1 MRFKRGLR
9 EAGLFASKVP
19 ALSVWE
25 EGDERNLGA
34 CMPGL
39 EPNEGEEVITKTH
52 PSAFFGTTLTSRLR
66 FMGIDTL
73 VICGATTSGAVRAT
87 ASDAMRENYRPMV
100 VGTACADSTRQ
111 IHEANIRDLD
121 ATAADVVGEDE
132 AAASMR
138 KGWHF

>member
-100 VGTACADSTRQ
+100 RCYVFRWTGSQRTDIVIRRLLEQHVQ
-111 IHEANIRDLD
+111 IPLVRFMKP
-121 ATAADVVGEDE
+121 T
-132 AAASMR
+132 
-138 KGWHF
+138 